1 MARQPEVFVR
11 ELDPA
16 EAQRLVK
23 ITRTARDRVRLR
35 RAGIVLASVQGR
47 SAAEAAGMFAATA
60 QYAREVI
67 HAFNTQG
74 FAALDPKWSGGRPR
88 KFGSI
93 PARSSA
99 GWPRPHP
106 SKWDCRSPHGV

>member
-1 MARQPEVFVR
+1 MPRQPEVFVR

-16 EAQRLVK
+16 EAERLVT

-47 SAAEAAGMFAATA
+47 SASEAAAMFAATA

-67 HAFNTQG
+67 HAFNT
-74 FAALDPKWSGGRPR
+74 R
-88 KFGSI
+88 GS
-93 PARSSA
+93 RRWTQNGA
-99 GWPRPHP
+99 GPTP
-106 SKWDCRSPHGV
+106 